1 MLLHKQLQVSLTDP
15 YDELKPMRK
24 IQMMFS
30 ATLGKYKV
38 STAHST
44 RFVLNPLC
52 SENQTFHEKKWRRA
66 KSLQPTPKTYRAKFQ

>member
-30 ATLGKYKV
+30 ATLGKHKV

-52 SENQTFHEKKWRRA
+52 SENQTFHEKKIPTGQITPTNP
-66 KSLQPTPKTYRAKFQ
+66 KNLQS